1 MNIGNIVY
9 SRNTSTATKLACDKY
24 HSIKRDDFCL
34 FRFFPV
40 GRSKKFFDW
49 LTNRCVVLL
58 PPLFCLSCLFYTWM
72 ATFVTMYGTMKI
84 SIYMWFRSIVVS
96 HYSRYTYYVFYFAS
110 LREKNTKQEIT
121 DKWDMVA
128 N

>member
-58 PPLFCLSCLFYTWM
+58 PPLFLSLMSFLYVDGYVCHNVRHNENFD
-72 ATFVTMYGTMKI
+72 
-84 SIYMWFRSIVVS
+84 IYVVS
-96 HYSRYTYYVFYFAS
+96 FDCCVTLQSLYVLRILLCFA
-110 LREKNTKQEIT
+110 
-121 DKWDMVA
+121 
-128 N
+128 